1 MALDW
6 DLVGTPIE
14 SQGRAI
20 AYSPTLDRWVM
31 LGESVFWSDDGIN
44 WTEGTA
50 ADYHAVTNFVAK
62 SGVIWCPNS
71 ANFIAICRDNNFV
84 NDTHI
89 LTSPDGKTWTTRTG
103 DGVPLFN
110 SIAFEPVTGFLVI
123 VADNGGCI
131 TSSDGGQTWT
141 AAGNDLVGV
150 DAAVDWNRV
159 VWNPFNS
166 IFVAVGENGNIPIA
180 TSPDGLNWTGR
191 HGFEPAKQS
200 TWEALAVNP
209 NNGFMVALAGVNG
222 QVVMRS
228 DDGITWEDKY
238 SIAGLP
244 VLGNSQ
250 CYRVLW
256 SDTLGAFVAL
266 IQNNVTEEGVVWT
279 NIDGESA
286 NWAID
291 SVIPDTVVS
300 SGSAWEWQELAEN
313 PNEPRFIAGNEN
325 PSDEPLATA
334 LSGVVT
340 ITGDAEIGIEDHSL
354 LSLDPSEI
362 IGFAELA
369 ILVLAPNEMIGT
381 AVLAVDGNPRT
392 VFSADASGLYILVP
406 GKTND
411 TIYLRD
417 AEDDVT
423 VETLDI
429 AIPDPTVGTAY
440 VGG

>member
-14 SQGRAI
+14 SLGRAI
-20 AYSPTLDRWVM
+20 AYSPSLDRWV
-31 LGESVFWSDDGIN
+31 LIGTSVFWSDDGIN

-50 ADYHAVTNFVAK
+50 TDYHAVTNFVAK
-62 SGVIWCPNS
+62 SGVIWSPN
-71 ANFIAICRDNNFV
+71 AGRFIAICRDNNFV

-89 LTSPDGKTWTTRTG
+89 LTSDDGKTWTTRTG
-103 DGVPLFN
+103 DGVPLLN

-123 VADNGGCI
+123 VADNGGCL
-131 TSSDGGQTWT
+131 TSSDGGQTWS

-150 DAAVDWNRV
+150 DASVDWERV
-159 VWNPFNS
+159 VWNPISS
-166 IFVAVGENGNIPIA
+166 IFVAVGTNGNIPIA
-180 TSPDGLNWTGR
+180 TSPDGLTWTGR

-200 TWEALAVNP
+200 TWNALAVNP
-209 NNGFMVALAGVNG
+209 NNGNMLALAGING
-222 QVVMRS
+222 QIAMRS

-250 CYRVLW
+250 CYRVMW
-256 SDTLGAFVAL
+256 SDSLDTFVAL

-279 NIDGESA
+279 NPTGEQA
-286 NWAID
+286 DWVQD

-300 SGSAWEWQELAEN
+300 SGSAWEWQEIAEN
-313 PNEPRFIAGNEN
+313 PNEPRFVAGNEN

-334 LSGVVT
+334 LNGVVT
-340 ITGDAEIGIEDHSL
+340 ITGDAELGIEDHSL
-354 LSLDPSEI
+354 LSLDPSE
-362 IGFAELA
+362 
-369 ILVLAPNEMIGT
+369 MIGT
-381 AVLAVDGNPRT
+381 AFLEILALDAHEIVGTAMLGIEGRPRT

-411 TIYLRD
+411 TIYLRESEGD
-417 AEDDVT
+417 SN
-423 VETLDI
+423 VEQEDI
-429 AIPDPTVGTAY
+429 AIPDPTLATAY